1 MTSQNWCQVQLRSI
15 MFLTALVLLNLTPY
29 ATHASVVGFEDLTL
43 NPNTYWNGSSGV
55 GSFTSGGVT
64 FPSSYDTEYGSWNGF
79 AYSNVQDSKTPGW
92 GNQYAA
98 RPGTGYNGSANYA
111 VGYQPYVGN
120 FEISLGGISN
130 FSGRG
135 LHVANTTYVALDM
148 QNGSGFSKKFGGIGG
163 ADADWF
169 RLTVRG
175 LLGGLETGA
184 VDFYLADFRFANSA
198 DDYILSSWAFIDL
211 TALGTVD
218 KLRFALTSS
227 DTGSYG
233 MNTPAYFALDNL
245 RGVPEPSSTFLL
257 LVSGLCLA
265 VSRRARRALRP

>member
-15 MFLTALVLLNLTPY
+15 LFLTALVLLNLTPY

-43 NPNTYWNGSSGV
+43 SPNTYWNGSNGA

-64 FPSSYDTEYGSWNGF
+64 FPNSYNATYGSWSGF
-79 AYSNVQDSKTPGW
+79 AYSNVQDSTTEGW

-111 VGYQPYVGN
+111 IGYQPYVGN
-120 FEISLGGISN
+120 FEISLGGASN
-130 FSGRG
+130 FVGRG
-135 LHVANTTYVALDM
+135 LQVANTTYVALDM
-148 QNGSGFSKKFGGIGG
+148 QNGSGFSKKFGGANGT
-163 ADADWF
+163 DADWL

-175 LLGGLETGA
+175 LLGSSETGA

-227 DTGSYG
+227 DTGAYG
-233 MNTPAYFALDNL
+233 MNTPGYVALDSI
-245 RGVPEPSSTFLL
+245 GSVPEPSCSILL
-257 LVSGLCLA
+257 LIAALSFAA
-265 VSRRARRALRP
+265 VRRARRVTQS